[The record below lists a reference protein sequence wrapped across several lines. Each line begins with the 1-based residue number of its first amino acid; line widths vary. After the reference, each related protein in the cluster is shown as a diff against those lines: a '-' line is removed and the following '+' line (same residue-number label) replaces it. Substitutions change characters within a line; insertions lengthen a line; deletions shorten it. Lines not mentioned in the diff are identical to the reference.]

1 MDKLARIIGQA
12 PSEMPLTE
20 LRTKLLDE
28 RERVRRG
35 LDYFKNVTLRKGKGK
50 KKKAT
55 KSTQLTALMK
65 EAGLT
70 PAQFLKGI
78 ELLKQQKASPESE
91 GDK

>member
-1 MDKLARIIGQA
+1 MDKLVRIIGEA
-12 PSEMPLTE
+12 PSEMPLEE
-20 LRTKLLDE
+20 LRIKLLNE

-35 LDYFKNVTLRKGKGK
+35 LDYFKNVTLRKGKGR
-50 KKKAT
+50 KKAA
-55 KSTQLTALMK
+55 KSTQLNALMA